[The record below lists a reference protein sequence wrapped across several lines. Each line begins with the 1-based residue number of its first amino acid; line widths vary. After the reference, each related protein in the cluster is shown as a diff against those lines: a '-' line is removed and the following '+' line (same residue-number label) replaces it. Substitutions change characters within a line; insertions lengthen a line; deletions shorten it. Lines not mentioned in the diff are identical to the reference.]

1 MRAGCAGTR
10 RLSIGGAGH
19 CRAPRYL
26 PPAFSLPYFHDL
38 NGRILTRLKV
48 AVKLIRRFIAFVLLL
63 LAGPLAAASVG
74 GCSRLSGDWAT
85 ASRESAGIAPD
96 PAQTREAVVQVYG
109 ARAFR
114 WRGAFAVHTWIAV
127 KPEGALHFTTYE
139 VTGWGVRRGGSAI
152 NIEEDLPD
160 RYWFGARPD
169 LIADLRGP
177 RAALAAEKI
186 KAAVASYPYP
196 DSYRTWPGPNS
207 NTFVAHILRQVPEIE
222 ADLPPHAIGKDFL
235 PGGDVFAPTPSGA
248 GGQVSLFGLA
258 GVLVSAEEGLEVN
271 VLGLSFGV
279 DPAELALR
287 LPGIGKLGLNTDNGT
302 IPPHR

>member
-1 MRAGCAGTR
+1 MTR
-10 RLSIGGAGH
+10 R
-19 CRAPRYL
+19 
-26 PPAFSLPYFHDL
+26 
-38 NGRILTRLKV
+38 KV
-48 AVKLIRRFIAFVLLL
+48 PVKIIRRCFVFFVLL

-74 GCSRLSGDWAT
+74 GCSRLNGDWTTAT
-85 ASRESAGIAPD
+85 RQPAGIAPD
-96 PAQTREAVVQVYG
+96 PAVTREAVVQVYG

-127 KPEGALHFTTYE
+127 KPENAPHFTTYE

-160 RYWFGARPD
+160 RYWFGARPE

-177 RAALAAEKI
+177 RAAVAAEKI

-222 ADLPPHAIGKDFL
+222 ADLPPHAIGKDYL
-235 PGGDVFAPTPSGA
+235 PGGDFFAHTPSGA

-258 GVLVSAEEGLEVN
+258 GVLVSAEEGVEINL
-271 VLGLSFGV
+271 LGLSFGV
-279 DPAELALR
+279 DPGELALR
-287 LPGIGKLGLNTDNGT
+287 LPGVGKLGFNTGNGT